1 MGIEIKDAGSVTN
14 VSFNRI
20 HLVKLEIFQHHQK
33 EDGPASVYDV
43 TISYRYYGVDEAGVR
58 HYKGVGTYT
67 IKDFI
72 PVAYQRAATGEPLL
86 LQTFG
91 MVQEAVAEMIKMQTG
106 IETVTY

>member
-1 MGIEIKDAGSVTN
+1 MGIQIQDASSVSN
-14 VSFNRI
+14 VSFNKI
-20 HLVKLEIFQHHQK
+20 HLVKLEIFQHHQAI
-33 EDGPASVYDV
+33 DGPASVYDV
-43 TISYRYYGVDEAGVR
+43 TISYRYYGTDDAGAR

-72 PVAYQRAATGEPLL
+72 PIAYQRAANGEPLL